1 MLLLFSTK
9 IIPAL
14 PLKPFYPAFAC
25 AFRGHYSDTWSQ
37 KYKIFLIPQL
47 PKTSF
52 FQKYVWNTPF
62 IVQISEKQMRQVKK
76 TPVLRLQQYRQC
88 RPSNQH
94 KRPDTLMTGNGL
106 NNQTCLGSKRQF
118 LLKVTLYDLNICHI
132 CLFDKWGFM
141 MVQSYTSSACI
152 GLYIVSTTLRWHS
165 SASERGWV
173 LISIRT
179 QDGSR
184 CASFRILGSS
194 NST

>member
-1 MLLLFSTK
+1 MSRMAVSFEHFAVGCRFRITNEVTIEVQRLVIIVFSW
-9 IIPAL
+9 
-14 PLKPFYPAFAC
+14 
-25 AFRGHYSDTWSQ
+25 RG
-37 KYKIFLIPQL
+37 K
-47 PKTSF
+47 
-52 FQKYVWNTPF
+52 
-62 IVQISEKQMRQVKK
+62 
-76 TPVLRLQQYRQC
+76 
-88 RPSNQH
+88 
-94 KRPDTLMTGNGL
+94 
-106 NNQTCLGSKRQF
+106 TCLDARSKLKLQF

-179 QDGSR
+179 QEGSR